1 MKKKILLITF
11 LFSFMFLFSQ
21 TKELDIYKKALSFDQ
36 IKNYKSAV
44 KYYKEYLNI
53 SKDNAQKEK
62 IQLRIARITSDF
74 DASVVEYNT
83 FLSEYPK
90 SRFRFLARYELASLY
105 KFKGKFKEALAEFY
119 EISQR
124 SKGTPYWQKAL
135 LVASEIEY
143 ELLNFKD
150 AIKNLYEVLE
160 EIEDYEDLARA
171 YFLLGAV
178 MLKQGLTDDAEQF
191 YLITAGTFPLSCK
204 APAALL
210 ELLKI
215 YLAQNKPDY
224 SKKIQTMIGELYP
237 DSPQNHE
244 AQKYS
249 RELKDVK
256 ELDEFIELN
265 LINLEENNDYKKK
278 SLARLRADIKLSNEE
293 FIEKKEETAGDKKEL
308 KSGYYLQIGYF
319 SSEENSKTYVDNFNK
334 KWGEKAFYS
343 ETVSSKT
350 GLTNFRIL
358 IGPFDD
364 KTKANDKLIELKD
377 KNVEAIT
384 LELGGSYD

>member
-1 MKKKILLITF
+1 MGKKLLLIIF
-11 LFSFMFLFSQ
+11 LFSLMNLFSQ
-21 TKELDIYKKALSFDQ
+21 TKELDIYKKALSLDNL
-36 IKNYKSAV
+36 KNYKSAV
-44 KYYKEYLNI
+44 KYYKEYLKI
-53 SKDNAQKEK
+53 SKDSAQNEK

-74 DASVVEYNT
+74 DASVVEYRT

-105 KFKGKFKEALAEFY
+105 KFKGKFKEALTEFY

-124 SKGTPYWQKAL
+124 SKGTSYWQKAL

-143 ELLNFKD
+143 ELLNFKN
-150 AIKNLYEVLE
+150 AIKNLYEILE
-160 EIEDYEDLARA
+160 EIEDYEDLSRA

-178 MLKQGLTDDAEQF
+178 MLKQGLTEDAEQF
-191 YLITAGTFPLSCK
+191 YLITAGTFPLGCK

-215 YLAQNKPDY
+215 YLTQNKLDY
-224 SKKIQTMIGELYP
+224 AKKIQIMIGELYP

-249 RELKDVK
+249 KDLKDVK

-265 LINLEENNDYKKK
+265 LINLEENGDFKKK

-293 FIEKKEETAGDKKEL
+293 FIEMEERPVSDKKEI

-334 KWGEKAFYS
+334 KWKEKAFYS

-358 IGPFDD
+358 IGPFSD
-364 KTKANDKLIELKD
+364 KSKANDKLIDLKE

>member
-1 MKKKILLITF
+1 MSKKILLIIF
-11 LFSFMFLFSQ
+11 LIPFAYLFSQ

-44 KYYKEYLNI
+44 KYYKEYLKI
-53 SKDNAQKEK
+53 SKDNSQKEK
-62 IQLRIARITSDF
+62 VQLRIARITSNF
-74 DASVVEYNT
+74 DASVVEYRT

-105 KFKGKFKEALAEFY
+105 KFKGKFREALTEFY

-135 LVASEIEY
+135 LAASEIDY
-143 ELLNFKD
+143 ELLNFKS
-150 AIKNLYEVLE
+150 AIKNLYEILE

-178 MLKQGLTDDAEQF
+178 MSKQGLPDDAEQF

-215 YLAQNKPDY
+215 YLAQNKLNY
-224 SKKIQTMIGELYP
+224 AKKVQIMIGELYP

-249 RELKDVK
+249 KELKDVK
-256 ELDEFIELN
+256 ELDEFIELH
-265 LINLEENNDYKKK
+265 LINLEENNDFKKK

-293 FIEKKEETAGDKKEL
+293 FIKKVEKTEGDKKET
-308 KSGYYLQIGYF
+308 KRGYYLQIGYF
-319 SSEENSKTYVDNFNK
+319 SSEENSKNYVESFNK

-350 GLTNFRIL
+350 GLTNYRIL
-358 IGPFDD
+358 IGPFSDRS
-364 KTKANDKLIELKD
+364 KANDKLIELKE
-377 KNVEAIT
+377 KNIEAIT